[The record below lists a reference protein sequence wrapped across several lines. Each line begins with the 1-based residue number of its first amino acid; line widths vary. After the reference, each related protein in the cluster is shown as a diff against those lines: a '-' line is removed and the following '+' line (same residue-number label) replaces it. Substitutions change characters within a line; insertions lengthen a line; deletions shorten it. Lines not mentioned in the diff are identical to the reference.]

1 MHLKIKVNNM
11 IRYIIFKSYTLY
23 ISIDRVYIHTDEAKI
38 ELIKL
43 EGDTQ

>member
-23 ISIDRVYIHTDEAKI
+23 LNIDRAYIYPDEAKI

-43 EGDTQ
+43 EVDTQ